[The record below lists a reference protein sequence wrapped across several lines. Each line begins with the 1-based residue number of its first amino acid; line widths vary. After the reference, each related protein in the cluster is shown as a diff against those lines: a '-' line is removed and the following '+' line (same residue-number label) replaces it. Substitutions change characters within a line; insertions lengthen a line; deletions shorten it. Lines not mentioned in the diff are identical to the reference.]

1 MRAALGD
8 KWGGSPAAS
17 HHEEV
22 DEQLEKGKVSRS
34 QDLQI
39 SGRLLLLARAVA
51 LVTVSALGLLF
62 TSAGVLVQD
71 GTSLDVHRSAAIA
84 LHVLTGV
91 LALVL
96 GWRAWA
102 TRRGRWAAVVAL
114 VLFGATFAQASL
126 GGSSTLAFHIGVA
139 LVLTVL
145 CTWLAA
151 WTFGRSL
158 YEEIE

>member
-1 MRAALGD
+1 M
-8 KWGGSPAAS
+8 
-17 HHEEV
+17 
-22 DEQLEKGKVSRS
+22 
-34 QDLQI
+34 
-39 SGRLLLLARAVA
+39 LLARAVA
-51 LVTVSALGLLF
+51 LLTVSALGLLF

-71 GTSLDVHRSAAIA
+71 GTSLDVHSSAAIA

-158 YEEIE
+158 YEGIE